1 MTSAAAGQTRLGR
14 DARSGAPT
22 RSAHPPHIPGSG
34 PGTDPGPELRV
45 EIDEAV
51 AVLSAAGVASPR
63 PDAEQ
68 LAAHVTGEPRWRL
81 ALAGTMTPAD
91 RDWFHDL
98 VARRAARVPLQHL
111 VGTVGFRYLTLA
123 VGPGVFVPRP
133 ETETVVGWAIDTARA
148 AGWDRPICVDL
159 CTGSGAIAL
168 ALADEVPGARVHAVE
183 SDPDALMWAR
193 RNVVLTGRIVTVYH
207 ADVGIDPSARGSSV
221 RGLPDAPGERI
232 VAGTDPD
239 LGRGTGSVPAVADE
253 LTDLLGRVDLVV
265 SNPPYLYDDEREQVE
280 PEVGNHDPPAALWAG
295 PDGLAGVRAVAH
307 AAADLLRDGGRLVI
321 EHSDRHGL
329 AAPALLRA
337 HGCWD
342 DVRDH
347 QDLTGRD
354 RFVTATRRARGTPG
368 PRIVEER

>member
-1 MTSAAAGQTRLGR
+1 MTSAAAGQAHLGR
-14 DARSGAPT
+14 DARTGSRT
-22 RSAHPPHIPGSG
+22 RSAHPPHTPGSAPGTG
-34 PGTDPGPELRV
+34 PGPDLRA

-68 LAAHVTGEPRWRL
+68 LAAHATGEPRWRL
-81 ALAGTMTPAD
+81 ALTGTMAPAD

-123 VGPGVFVPRP
+123 VGHGVFVPRP
-133 ETETVVGWAIDTARA
+133 ETEMVVGWAIDTARA

-168 ALADEVPGARVHAVE
+168 ALADELPGARVHAVD

-193 RNVVLTGRIVTVYH
+193 RNVVLTGRVVTVHH
-207 ADVGIDPSARGSSV
+207 ADVGIGLSAWGSSV
-221 RGLPDAPGERI
+221 RARPDAPGERI
-232 VAGTDPD
+232 VAGPDPA
-239 LGRGTGSVPAVADE
+239 GPGAGPVPAVADE
-253 LTDLLGRVDLVV
+253 LTDLLGRVDLLV
-265 SNPPYLYDDEREQVE
+265 SNPPYLCDDERDRIE
-280 PEVGNHDPPAALWAG
+280 PEVGEHDPPAALWAG
-295 PDGLAGVRAVAH
+295 PDGLAGVRAVAQ
-307 AAADLLRDGGRLVI
+307 AAVDLLRDGGRLVI
-321 EHSDRHGL
+321 EHSDRHGS

-337 HGCWD
+337 HGYWD
-342 DVRDH
+342 DVRGH

-354 RFVTATRRARGTPG
+354 RFVTATRRVRGAPSPG
-368 PRIVEER
+368 IVGEER